1 MADITALCPRVL
13 LIHQGA
19 LFHDGPLEQL
29 AARLAPCRQVRLE
42 LAEPPT
48 AEALAPFGDLEC
60 LEGRA
65 ASLLVP
71 RDRLTAVVAQVLA
84 RFEVLDLEVSDP
96 PIEELIGGL
105 FRDQPSATGSGSWPP
120 KPTGTA
126 L

>member
-105 FRDQPSATGSGSWPP
+105 FRDQPSATGSG
-120 KPTGTA
+120 
-126 L
+126 